1 MWNVATRR
9 STTALQRPYFKILLQ
24 GGILMTVSYKDAQK
38 CRKLSEFEEEDECT
52 CYEIP
57 CVEHDCQ
64 CKCHD

>member
-1 MWNVATRR
+1 
-9 STTALQRPYFKILLQ
+9 
-24 GGILMTVSYKDAQK
+24 MTVSYKDAQK
-38 CRKLSEFEEEDECT
+38 CRKLSEFEEEEDECT